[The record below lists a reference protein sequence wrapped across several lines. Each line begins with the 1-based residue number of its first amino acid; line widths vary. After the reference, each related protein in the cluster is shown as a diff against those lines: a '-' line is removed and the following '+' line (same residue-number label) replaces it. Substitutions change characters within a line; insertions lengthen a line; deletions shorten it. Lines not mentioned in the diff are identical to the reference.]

1 MLKATIVGRVVNEPV
16 MKKDAVTGKPYL
28 IVEVCSRRSYKD
40 KDGNQCQDVVPVK
53 LYDKQAKRYLRMG
66 FRGCKIAVSGSL
78 EITAADK
85 GACGILVCGRDAEYL
100 SFRPQEPAKTEL
112 PAEASEQPAAETEAV

>member
-1 MLKATIVGRVVNEPV
+1 MLKATIVGRAVNEPM

-28 IVEVCSRRSYKD
+28 ILEVCSRRSYKD

-66 FRGCKIAVSGSL
+66 FQGCKISVSGNL
-78 EITAADK
+78 ETNPVEDMGDNPCSFLVK
-85 GACGILVCGRDAEYL
+85 GQDVEYL
-100 SFRPQEPAKTEL
+100 SFQAPEPAKV
-112 PAEASEQPAAETEAV
+112 PAAETEAE